1 MSQIVM
7 IRCWGNAVFILVF
20 AWKKTAWVVSLMLEE
35 FRVGIIFERFAIWLK
50 ERGGTWNQSI

>member
-1 MSQIVM
+1 M

-35 FRVGIIFERFAIWLK
+35 FRVGIIFECFAIWLK